1 MSKKQQ
7 VEKVQKCN
15 AVISAFQAGV
25 RDRQAGTKQEGEL
38 EEKESPAGPSASPE
52 EKSSEE
58 AKPEEADKTSSL
70 LSSQQ
75 TSAPTRDEC
84 RVNQEAWSRL
94 RDGKGVEPEDLD
106 KSHQLTPP
114 AFVRPKRQA
123 DDDQPVEVEQDKK
136 EQVGRIHDL
145 QPIRLVTQ
153 TQNEPIITNK
163 TYLLTTMTD
172 KAEEPFHKTSQKKGI
187 FTEMPTKKEQPSA
200 VFVPAEV
207 TQSKE
212 KV

>member
-7 VEKVQKCN
+7 VEKVQRCN

-25 RDRQAGTKQEGEL
+25 KERPAGAKQQEEVEV
-38 EEKESPAGPSASPE
+38 EEKEPPAGPSAAPE
-52 EKSSEE
+52 ERSPEE
-58 AKPEEADKTSSL
+58 AKPEAAD
-70 LSSQQ
+70 
-75 TSAPTRDEC
+75 RDAC

-136 EQVGRIHDL
+136 EQVGGTWWSTGGDQKLETGGEFIQKQHPRRSGVL
-145 QPIRLVTQ
+145 EGRT
-153 TQNEPIITNK
+153 E
-163 TYLLTTMTD
+163 
-172 KAEEPFHKTSQKKGI
+172 TS
-187 FTEMPTKKEQPSA
+187 
-200 VFVPAEV
+200 
-207 TQSKE
+207 
-212 KV
+212 

>member
-25 RDRQAGTKQEGEL
+25 KERQAGSKQEGEL
-38 EEKESPAGPSASPE
+38 EEKESPAGPSANPE
-52 EKSSEE
+52 EKSSDD
-58 AKPEEADKTSSL
+58 AKPEEADKPCSL

-123 DDDQPVEVEQDKK
+123 DDDQPVEVEQDQK
-136 EQVGRIHDL
+136 EQVGRSQDL
-145 QPIRLVTQ
+145 QPIRSVGSVLGS
-153 TQNEPIITNK
+153 PIINS
-163 TYLLTTMTD
+163 
-172 KAEEPFHKTSQKKGI
+172 KTSL
-187 FTEMPTKKEQPSA
+187 
-200 VFVPAEV
+200 
-207 TQSKE
+207 
-212 KV
+212 

>member
-163 TYLLTTMTD
+163 TYC
-172 KAEEPFHKTSQKKGI
+172 
-187 FTEMPTKKEQPSA
+187 
-200 VFVPAEV
+200 
-207 TQSKE
+207 
-212 KV
+212 